1 MGTEKE
7 IHIGSIIKV
16 INGEFSGEIL
26 KVTGMS
32 LNEDFL
38 DCQDKNEQRIGSA
51 VKKEEIRLANQSE
64 THSFGERANN
74 CFFSSS
80 DKE

>member
-1 MGTEKE
+1 METEKE

-38 DCQDKNEQRIGSA
+38 DCQDKNEQRIGSV
-51 VKKEEIRLANQSE
+51 VKKE
-64 THSFGERANN
+64 
-74 CFFSSS
+74 
-80 DKE
+80 

>member
-1 MGTEKE
+1 METEKE

-16 INGEFSGEIL
+16 INEIL

-38 DCQDKNEQRIGSA
+38 DCQDKNEQRIGSV

-64 THSFGERANN
+64 TRSFGERDNN